1 MRPLFPCC
9 GTDRRAYLAEMPLDL
24 VLSPNTPA
32 ATLELRQAQPLGDQH
47 RIAAFL
53 VVRSGAFAAALPF
66 VFTRDAL
73 VTFAESLDRIGP
85 HAEGVATLMAHEGSD
100 ALRFEATPAGQL
112 CVTGDLH
119 ESEDGEQ
126 HLLFSFQ
133 VDWDSLVSFANKL
146 RQLIV
151 AIA

>member
-1 MRPLFPCC
+1 
-9 GTDRRAYLAEMPLDL
+9 MPLDL
-24 VLSPNTPA
+24 ALSTNTPT
-32 ATLELRQAQPLGDQH
+32 ATLELRQAQLLGYQN

-73 VTFAESLDRIGP
+73 ITFAESLDIIGRR
-85 HAEGVATLMAHEGSD
+85 ANGVAHFMAHEGND
-100 ALRFEATPAGQL
+100 ALHFEATPAGQL
-112 CVTGDLH
+112 RITGDLH
-119 ESEDGEQ
+119 ESDDGEQ

-133 VDWDSLVSFANKL
+133 VDWDSLRSFANGL

-151 AIA
+151 ATA